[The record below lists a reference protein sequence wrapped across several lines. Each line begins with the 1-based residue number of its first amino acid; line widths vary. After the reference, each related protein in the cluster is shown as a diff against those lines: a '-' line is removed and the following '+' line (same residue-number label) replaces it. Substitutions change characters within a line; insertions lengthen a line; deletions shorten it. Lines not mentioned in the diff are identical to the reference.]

1 MSDGAPSDEST
12 PTPDAGTQSW
22 PQRIDDGVY
31 RVECALVTLA
41 GVLMTATVSLDIL
54 HRAFISEES
63 KLAEK
68 LLALFGLV
76 GVSNDE
82 GNYAFF
88 RDYIAPFCLC
98 LVTFLGGWAISAA
111 GRRYHKRPR
120 STRSGVIYGVAAI
133 VLGYALVT
141 FVKTA
146 SSNTVCTTL
155 LLMGC
160 VAWFINGVRR
170 KARLDATLAVI
181 TGGLGA
187 YVCQFLPQDYIWSQE
202 LSLILLAWVAFIGGS
217 MATRAGRHIQVDALS
232 RVLPKKLQPWSR
244 AMGLTITCLFTAYLT
259 YLAYEH
265 VFGPMG
271 DYNSGELRPATRMPA
286 WTIILSAVV
295 AFGLMTIRFG
305 AKAYDAFRN
314 PKTAERELVH

>member
-1 MSDGAPSDEST
+1 MSDGAPSEEST
-12 PTPDAGTQSW
+12 PAADAAPKTW
-22 PQRIDDGVY
+22 PRRIDDGVY
-31 RVECALVTLA
+31 RIECALVTLA

-54 HRAFISEES
+54 HRAFVTEES

-68 LLALFGLV
+68 LLALCGLV

-88 RDYIAPFCLC
+88 RDYIAPLCLC
-98 LVTFLGGWAISAA
+98 LVAFLGGWAVNAA
-111 GRRYHKRPR
+111 GRRHKNLEQ
-120 STRSGVIYGVAAI
+120 STKAGVTYGVIAVA
-133 VLGYALVT
+133 LGYGLVT

-146 SSNTVCTTL
+146 SSQNVCTTL
-155 LLMGC
+155 LLLGC
-160 VAWFINGVRR
+160 AAWFIDGSRR
-170 KARLDATLAVI
+170 NARLDAVLAVI

-187 YVCQFLPQDYIWSQE
+187 YVCRFLPQDYIWSQE

-244 AMGLTITCLFTAYLT
+244 ALGLTITCLFTAYLT

-305 AKAYDAFRN
+305 AQAYEAFRS
-314 PKTAERELVH
+314 PKVADRELVH

>member
-1 MSDGAPSDEST
+1 MSEAAPSEDGT
-12 PTPDAGTQSW
+12 PTTDAGPKNW
-22 PQRIDDGVY
+22 PQRIDDSVY

-68 LLALFGLV
+68 LLSISGLL
-76 GVSNDE
+76 GVSKTD

-98 LVTFLGGWAISAA
+98 LVVFLGGWAISAA
-111 GRRYHKRPR
+111 GRRYKNLER
-120 STRSGVIYGVAAI
+120 SVKMGVIYGI
-133 VLGYALVT
+133 VTVVLSYGLVT
-141 FVKTA
+141 FIKSAT
-146 SSNTVCTTL
+146 SQTVCMTL
-155 LLMGC
+155 LLLGC
-160 VAWFINGVRR
+160 AAWFIDGLRR
-170 KARLDATLAVI
+170 KARLDAVLAVI
-181 TGGLGA
+181 VGGLGA

-202 LSLILLAWVAFIGGS
+202 LSLILLAWVAFIGAS
-217 MATRAGRHIQVDALS
+217 MATRAERHIQVDALS

-244 AMGLTITCLFTAYLT
+244 AMGLLLTSLFTAYLT

-314 PKTAERELVH
+314 PKTADRELVH